1 MNVSFELN
9 GLVFE
14 WDDQKARFNEEKQ
27 GVRFEEAAEAF
38 FDIFAV
44 REDASVSE
52 EERFALVGYTFS
64 NRLLVVVHV
73 ERRETTRIISARTA
87 QRAERSVYERF
98 R

>member
-1 MNVSFELN
+1 MKVSFELN
-9 GLVFE
+9 GLAFE
-14 WDDQKARFNEEKQ
+14 WDDEKAKVDEEKH

-44 REDASVSE
+44 RDDASVRE
-52 EERFALVGYTFS
+52 EERFALIGYTFS

-73 ERRETTRIISARTA
+73 ERRATTRIISARAA
-87 QRAERSVYERF
+87 QRAERSVYDRF